1 MTGGGEALGW
11 LQPHKYPQARGQV
24 SQRQPHTMGRWELV
38 VLGLA
43 CCLAVA
49 SAAKVSKSPAERSA
63 RGGSPLTSAKPD
75 LDPGDRAQQGEDRE
89 SLAEPDHHC

>member
-1 MTGGGEALGW
+1 
-11 LQPHKYPQARGQV
+11 
-24 SQRQPHTMGRWELV
+24 MGRWELL

-49 SAAKVSKSPAERSA
+49 SAAKVSESPAEGSA
-63 RGGSPLTSAKPD
+63 REGSPLSPPLSQTWN
-75 LDPGDRAQQGEDRE
+75 LGPGPSRGKTE